1 MTQRWIATSQNCK
14 LRLIVRARSPRP
26 ICGKLE
32 RQSSPSLPEKCER
45 VTGAGTPGA
54 WVCHLRTTPNQRPL
68 PYGSGDCLHPA
79 QLVAEARPML
89 IPGTYYAPEGVS
101 RAPRCP
107 AVAAVRAD
115 ASRARFA
122 QNARLRS
129 EERRV
134 GKECR
139 SRWS

>member
-32 RQSSPSLPEKCER
+32 RQSSLSLPEKCER
-45 VTGAGTPGA
+45 VTDAGTPGA

-107 AVAAVRAD
+107 AVAADRK
-115 ASRARFA
+115 ST
-122 QNARLRS
+122 RLNS
-129 EERRV
+129 SH
-134 GKECR
+134 GYI
-139 SRWS
+139 

>member
-68 PYGSGDCLHPA
+68 PSEQMRHERDLRKMLDCFHLH
-79 QLVAEARPML
+79 
-89 IPGTYYAPEGVS
+89 VS
-101 RAPRCP
+101 MIQ
-107 AVAAVRAD
+107 VAAVCNHAMVRHQNRIVLWNQGFQRVCELRGAWRAV
-115 ASRARFA
+115 
-122 QNARLRS
+122 LRQ
-129 EERRV
+129 RN
-134 GKECR
+134 
-139 SRWS
+139 

>member
-45 VTGAGTPGA
+45 VTDAGTPGS
-54 WVCHLRTTPNQRPL
+54 WVRLLRPTRIRRRL
-68 PYGSGDCLHPA
+68 LWGVGDCLHPV
-79 QLVAEARPML
+79 QVGGGARPML
-89 IPGTYYAPEGVS
+89 IPGPYYAPEGFS
-101 RAPRCP
+101 PAPRGP

-115 ASRARFA
+115 ASRAI
-122 QNARLRS
+122 
-129 EERRV
+129 
-134 GKECR
+134 
-139 SRWS
+139 

>member
-32 RQSSPSLPEKCER
+32 RQSSPSFPEKCER

-68 PYGSGDCLHPA
+68 PHGSGEDRKSTRLNSSHGSISYAVFCLKKKRITTKINNNRQCIDDLA
-79 QLVAEARPML
+79 KNAIRESD
-89 IPGTYYAPEGVS
+89 GYT
-101 RAPRCP
+101 
-107 AVAAVRAD
+107 VRA
-115 ASRARFA
+115 RG
-122 QNARLRS
+122 NA
-129 EERRV
+129 
-134 GKECR
+134 
-139 SRWS
+139 